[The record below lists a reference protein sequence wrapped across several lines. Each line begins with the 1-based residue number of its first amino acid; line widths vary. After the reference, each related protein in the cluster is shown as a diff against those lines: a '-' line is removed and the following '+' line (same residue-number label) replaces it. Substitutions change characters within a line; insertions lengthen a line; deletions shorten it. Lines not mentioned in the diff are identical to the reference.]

1 MMRVFNKNQS
11 LSDFLKS
18 LSTQNFSVGFV
29 PTMGALHNGHLS
41 LIKQAIDEND
51 HVIVSIY
58 INPTQFDDKHDLD
71 KYPYNLEED
80 IKILKTIKNDK
91 LSLFTPSNF
100 EIYGKN
106 ISKKNFNF
114 KGLDQHMEGKFRPG
128 HFAGVATVV
137 KKLLEVV
144 RPNKAYFGEKDYQQL
159 LIVNKLAE
167 LLKFPIS
174 IIGCPISRD
183 ENGLALSSRNSRL
196 STDDRLYAS
205 IIYKTLLLAKDQ
217 FCTTEIANIKASVQ
231 EFFLN
236 DPKMELEYFEI
247 VEADNLESTS
257 EINKNTKYRALI
269 AVHIS
274 NVRLIDNIALN

>member
-11 LSDFLKS
+11 ISDFLES

-106 ISKKNFNF
+106 ISKENFNF
-114 KGLDQHMEGKFRPG
+114 EGLDQHMEGKFRPG

-196 STDDRLYAS
+196 STDDRLHS
-205 IIYKTLLLAKDQ
+205 SVIYKNLLLAKDQ
-217 FCTTEIANIKASVQ
+217 LFTTEIANIKASVQ

-247 VEADNLESTS
+247 VEAHNLESTS
-257 EINKNTKYRALI
+257 KINKNTKYRALI
-269 AVHIS
+269 AVLIS

>member
-1 MMRVFNKNQS
+1 MRVFNKNRS
-11 LSDFLKS
+11 LSDFLGS
-18 LSTQNFSVGFV
+18 LSTQNLSLGFV

-51 HVIVSIY
+51 HVVVSIY
-58 INPTQFDDKHDLD
+58 INPTQFDDQQDLY

-80 IKILKTIKNDK
+80 IKILKTFKNDK

-106 ISKKNFNF
+106 ISKENFSF
-114 KGLDQHMEGKFRPG
+114 EGLDQHMEGKFRPG

-159 LIVNKLAE
+159 LIVNKLVE

-183 ENGLALSSRNSRL
+183 ENGLALSSRNSRM
-196 STDDRLYAS
+196 SMDDRLHAS
-205 IIYKTLLLAKDQ
+205 IIYKKLLLAKEQ
-217 FCTTEIANIKASVQ
+217 FFTTEVANIKATVQ

-247 VEADNLESTS
+247 VESDNLESIS

-269 AVHIS
+269 AVHIN